1 MTQEKRIILL
11 EDFIEQKVRKE
22 QELEFYEKELAK
34 LQEKMFWVKREI
46 DLTNTIIRVIKDE
59 TVVDLVTQAESKL
72 LIGDDNDNDNSS

>member
-1 MTQEKRIILL
+1 MTQEKKIILL

-22 QELEFYEKELAK
+22 QELDFYEKELAK

-72 LIGDDNDNDNSS
+72 LIGDSNYDLS

>member
-59 TVVDLVTQAESKL
+59 TVVDLVAQSENKL
-72 LIGDDNDNDNSS
+72 LIRDDNDDLS

>member
-1 MTQEKRIILL
+1 MTQEKKIILL

-22 QELEFYEKELAK
+22 QELDFYEKELAK

-72 LIGDDNDNDNSS
+72 LIGDSNDDLS

>member
-1 MTQEKRIILL
+1 MTQEKKIILL

-59 TVVDLVTQAESKL
+59 TVIDLVTQAESKL
-72 LIGDDNDNDNSS
+72 LIGDDNDDSS

>member
-1 MTQEKRIILL
+1 MTHEKKIILL

-72 LIGDDNDNDNSS
+72 LIGDDNDNSS

>member
-1 MTQEKRIILL
+1 MTQEKKIILL

-22 QELEFYEKELAK
+22 QELEFYEKELVK

-59 TVVDLVTQAESKL
+59 TVVDLVDGAERKL
-72 LIGDDNDNDNSS
+72 LIKDDD

>member
-1 MTQEKRIILL
+1 MTHEKKIILL

-59 TVVDLVTQAESKL
+59 TVIDLVTQAESKL
-72 LIGDDNDNDNSS
+72 LIGDDNDDSS

>member
-1 MTQEKRIILL
+1 MTHEKRIILL
-11 EDFIEQKVRKE
+11 EEFIEQKVRKE

-59 TVVDLVTQAESKL
+59 SVVDLVTNAENKL
-72 LIGDDNDNDNSS
+72 LIGDDNDDTP

>member
-1 MTQEKRIILL
+1 MTHEKKIILL
-11 EDFIEQKVRKE
+11 TDFIEQKVRKE

-59 TVVDLVTQAESKL
+59 TVIDLVTEAENKL
-72 LIGDDNDNDNSS
+72 LIGDDNNENST